1 MYYPLDETRNVRNAR
16 NRQNTIKYYQ
26 DDIPIMVIEENQQ
39 NDFWK
44 RKNMS
49 HMRRFCLLASILLC
63 IITIIIFLYVLPC
76 DNSMVCPSIIEPQS
90 SVSWDK
96 SLQDIGKFDISHT
109 YCKCLLLPSL
119 LSNRADNCTK

>member
-1 MYYPLDETRNVRNAR
+1 MFYPLDETRNVGNNAR
-16 NRQNTIKYYQ
+16 NRQNTIKYYR

-44 RKNMS
+44 RRNMS
-49 HMRRFCLLASILLC
+49 HMRCFCLLASILLC

-90 SVSWDK
+90 SISWDK
-96 SLQDIGKFDISHT
+96 SLQGIGKFDSISHM
-109 YCKCLLLPSL
+109 YCKYSL
-119 LSNRADNCTK
+119 FLDLAFR